1 MLNIT
6 AFLFVTS
13 ILVQPVTGMSLS
25 ALCIRHLP
33 NLTLFAMIQFS
44 SVSVQSLCDPMGCST
59 PDFPVHPQLPEL
71 AQTHAIELVIAMF
84 MLKYFSG
91 KDEERGQDIGI

>member
-1 MLNIT
+1 MGEEE
-6 AFLFVTS
+6 VS
-13 ILVQPVTGMSLS
+13 SYSGQGKGMDSLS
-25 ALCIRHLP
+25 ERRCKGASERLV
-33 NLTLFAMIQFS
+33 NFLTVQFS
-44 SVSVQSLCDPMGCST
+44 SVAQSCPTLCDPMDCST
-59 PDFPVHPQLPEL
+59 PGFPVHPQLPEL